1 MPDEKLRYHVPGM
14 HCDHCVRAI
23 TAEVESVAGV
33 TTVDVDLE
41 EKTVA
46 VRGAAIDAAAVRQAI
61 AEAGYEAA

>member
-1 MPDEKLRYHVPGM
+1 MPDEKLRYRVPGM

-23 TAEVESVAGV
+23 TAGVEGVDGV
-33 TTVDVDLE
+33 TRVDVDLE

-46 VRGAAIDAAAVRQAI
+46 VRGAIDDAAVRQAI

>member
-1 MPDEKLRYHVPGM
+1 MPDEKLRYDVPGM

-23 TAEVESVAGV
+23 TAEVESVDGV

-41 EKTVA
+41 KKTVA
-46 VRGAAIDAAAVRQAI
+46 VRGAAIDDAALRQAI

>member
-1 MPDEKLRYHVPGM
+1 MPDEELRYDVPGM

-23 TAEVESVAGV
+23 TAEVESVDGV

-41 EKTVA
+41 KKTVA
-46 VRGAAIDAAAVRQAI
+46 VRGTAIDDAALRQAI